1 MCNKRNKIS
10 RSVAAEAKLILLIS
24 MQELVPIAL
33 KALVGGAFV
42 VAFSLVAESATP
54 KTFSGL
60 FSAAPSIALASL
72 FITSLM
78 KGPSTATAQAT
89 GMLLGS
95 AGMVAYCLLG
105 IFTVGRM
112 HALAGSLAAFLG
124 WLVVAGGLA
133 LAFLR

>member
-1 MCNKRNKIS
+1 
-10 RSVAAEAKLILLIS
+10 
-24 MQELVPIAL
+24 MQDLVSL
-33 KALVGGAFV
+33 GVKALVGGTLV
-42 VAFSLVAESATP
+42 VAFAMVAEMAKP

-72 FITSLM
+72 LIVSLA
-78 KGPSTATAQAT
+78 KGPATASLQAT

-95 AGMVAYCLLG
+95 AGMALYCLVG

-112 HALAGSLAAFLG
+112 HALAGSLAAFLA
-124 WLVVAGGLA
+124 WFAVAGGLA